1 MCLLN
6 SVIRSVDVTP
16 REELLDFYWNQ
27 METLESDN
35 SAFLYVSW
43 QDLQKLEDLFVA
55 WAGDPV

>member
-1 MCLLN
+1 M
-6 SVIRSVDVTP
+6 TP